1 MEELKRIT
9 PGEAKNYV
17 GLDIYD
23 PNVCKLATHFTLTPS
38 SIPNPDGSGFEDVTY
53 YTTQEQLDRHPLEI
67 MLDEWNTH
75 TIKDNGNFPGEN
87 PFSHD

>member
-9 PGEAKNYV
+9 PGEAKIYV
-17 GLDIYD
+17 ELDIYD

-38 SIPNPDGSGFEDVTY
+38 SIPNPDGSDFEDVTY
-53 YTTQEQLDRHPLEI
+53 YTTQEELDRHPLEI

-75 TIKDNGNFPGEN
+75 TIKDSGNFPGEN
-87 PFSHD
+87 DFNP